1 MTAQAPHAIRGSSTR
16 HIRNLRAEAR
26 LLTMA
31 GVILLALGFPTTLVL
46 AALAMEPDGLS
57 PLLAAGIGTPLIAA
71 GWTACAYASDRL
83 SRAAKLTEEAQT
95 AAPRRTGA

>member
-1 MTAQAPHAIRGSSTR
+1 MKAPAPHAFRGSSTR
-16 HIRNLRAEAR
+16 LIRNLRAEAR

-46 AALAMEPDGLS
+46 AALAMEPDGVS
-57 PLLAAGIGTPLIAA
+57 PLVAIGIGTPLILA

-83 SRAAKLTEEAQT
+83 SRAAKLAEEAQST
-95 AAPRRTGA
+95 APRQGAA